1 MAEKLND
8 LKQMIDDDI
17 VIEKA
22 KKEVIEHYEN
32 LYNSALEELDR
43 IRIEKV
49 KLYFLFRVNEITEE
63 EYNTKTSEIYTKI
76 RELEDKMKN
85 YRNKRHQ
92 VNYINY

>member
-1 MAEKLND
+1 MSEKLED
-8 LKQMIDDDI
+8 LKQTIDEDL

-22 KKEVIEHYEN
+22 KKEVIKYYEDM
-32 LYNSALEELDR
+32 YNSTLEELDR
-43 IRIEKV
+43 TRIEKV

-63 EYNTKTSEIYTKI
+63 EYNAKTSEIYTKI

-92 VNYINY
+92 VNCIYY